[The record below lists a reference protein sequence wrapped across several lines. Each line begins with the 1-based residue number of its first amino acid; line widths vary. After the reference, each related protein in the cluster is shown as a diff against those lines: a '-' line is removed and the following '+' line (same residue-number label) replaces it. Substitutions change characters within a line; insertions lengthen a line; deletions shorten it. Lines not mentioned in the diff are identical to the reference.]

1 MGSIRTIHYDVVVIG
16 GGSAGFAAAASS
28 AKNGAK
34 TLLIESSPMIGG
46 DLTSGLPIDGC
57 VNQRGEWI
65 VGGVFNELLEQ
76 CSKVNGYIGK
86 FYDWRALWIVAVDP
100 DLISYAIIKLL
111 KKYNVSL
118 LLYSVCN
125 DVLVED
131 SQIRGVFVNSK
142 GSQTLV
148 TGDVFIDCTGDGD
161 IAAAAGAPYEIGE
174 ETGELQPV
182 SIVFKMKNIN
192 SESFLTFIKNHP
204 ENFGLGENPYI
215 GKTKSECAL
224 ELFKQGI
231 PKAFFVHDG
240 PIMKKAIESGELY
253 KSSMIALGPISMDYK
268 EISVNSTRIAG
279 INAIDVMSLS
289 GTLYEL
295 VEQVDMCV
303 NFLKKWVLG
312 FENAEFSGLAP
323 KIGVRE
329 TRRIMGDYVLTVDDV
344 LSAKKTSDAIA
355 KGAHEMDL
363 HGSGTAHERKS
374 IKDAGSFDIPFGCL
388 IPRNVENLLIAG
400 RCISSTRHANSAAR
414 LMGTC
419 MATGQ
424 AAGTAAAICVH
435 DMTKVRK
442 LPVEKIRKIL
452 KEQGAI
458 LEGTY

>member
-1 MGSIRTIHYDVVVIG
+1 MSNIRTVHYDVVVIG

-57 VNQRGEWI
+57 LNQRGEWI
-65 VGGVFNELLEQ
+65 VGGILNELLEQ
-76 CSKVNGYIGK
+76 CTKVNGYIGK
-86 FYDWRALWIVAVDP
+86 FFDWRALWIVAIDP

-131 SQIRGVFVNSK
+131 GLIKGVIVESK
-142 GSQTLV
+142 GSQIMV
-148 TGDVFIDCTGDGD
+148 TGDIFIDCTGDGD
-161 IAAAAGAPYEIGE
+161 IATYAGAPYEIGE
-174 ETGELQPV
+174 ENGELQPV
-182 SIVFKMKNIN
+182 SIIFKMKNIN
-192 SESFLTFIKNHP
+192 SEDFLTFIKNHP

-215 GKTKSECAL
+215 NKTKSECAL

-240 PIMKKAIESGELY
+240 PIMKKAIESGKLY

-279 INAIDVMSLS
+279 INAVDVMSLS

-303 NFLKKWVLG
+303 NFLKEWVPG

-329 TRRIMGDYVLTVDDV
+329 TRRIMGDYVLTVEDV
-344 LSAKKTSDAIA
+344 LSTKKTADAIA
-355 KGAHEMDL
+355 KGAHEIDL
-363 HGSGTAHERKS
+363 HGRGTAHERKS

-388 IPRNVENLLIAG
+388 IPQNVENLLIAG
-400 RCISSTRHANSAAR
+400 RCISSTRLANSATR

-424 AAGTAAAICVH
+424 AAGTAAAICIQDVI
-435 DMTKVRK
+435 KVRD
-442 LPVEKIRKIL
+442 LPVEKIRKRL

-458 LEGTY
+458 LDGTY